1 MPIDVSGGG
10 SGFEVKPEVLE
21 SAGQNGRRT
30 AARVPDQAQG
40 LAAPAEA
47 ARGALKGW
55 GSGAALSG
63 CTDSWKAAL
72 DSTAADMD
80 RCGDNLVRT
89 AANYR
94 AADQA
99 NAGTMTAAGDSTGL
113 TATMTTMTTMAAT
126 GLDGEHTLPYPAP
139 PRSGSGPDA
148 VILPYPERPEEGVVH
163 PVAPGGR
170 DPIAPGRPGT
180 VPPTWTGPGPSVVHP
195 VAPGGRDPIAP
206 GRPGIVPPTWTG
218 PAPAIVHPIA
228 PGPVRPATVTPID
241 WITAPQPVDVMPVFV
256 PGPVTPLPA
265 PTGPDEPFE
274 IHHFDPPTK
283 EARERMHRAILGEG
297 PAPTGL

>member
-1 MPIDVSGGG
+1 MPIDASGGG

-55 GSGAALSG
+55 GSGAALSN

-99 NAGTMTAAGDSTGL
+99 NAGTMAAAGDSTGL
-113 TATMTTMTTMAAT
+113 TAMTTMAAT

-148 VILPYPERPEEGVVH
+148 VILPYPERPGEG
-163 PVAPGGR
+163 
-170 DPIAPGRPGT
+170 
-180 VPPTWTGPGPSVVHP
+180 VVHP

-206 GRPGIVPPTWTG
+206 GRPGIVPPTFTG

-228 PGPVRPATVTPID
+228 PGPARPARVTPID

-265 PTGPDEPFE
+265 PVEPAPTGPDRPFE

-283 EARERMHRAILGEG
+283 EAQERMHRAILGEG

>member
-1 MPIDVSGGG
+1 MPIDTSGGG

-30 AARVPDQAQG
+30 AARLPDQANG

-55 GSGAALSG
+55 GSGAALNS

-99 NAGTMTAAGDSTGL
+99 NAGTMAAAGDTTGL
-113 TATMTTMTTMAAT
+113 TATMTTMAAT
-126 GLDGEHTLPYPAP
+126 GLDGAHTLPYPAP

-148 VILPYPERPEEGVVH
+148 VILPYPDRPGEEG
-163 PVAPGGR
+163 
-170 DPIAPGRPGT
+170 I
-180 VPPTWTGPGPSVVHP
+180 VHP

-206 GRPGIVPPTWTG
+206 GRPGIVPPVFTG
-218 PAPAIVHPIA
+218 PGPAVVHPVA
-228 PGPVRPATVTPID
+228 PGPARPATVTPID
-241 WITAPQPVDVMPVFV
+241 WITAPHPADIMPVFV
-256 PGPVTPLPA
+256 PGPVKPLPA
-265 PTGPDEPFE
+265 ATGPDEPFE

-283 EARERMHRAILGEG
+283 EAQERMHRAILGEG

>member
-1 MPIDVSGGG
+1 MPIDASGGG

-30 AARVPDQAQG
+30 AARIPDEAKG
-40 LAAPAEA
+40 VLAPADA
-47 ARGALKGW
+47 AQGALKGW
-55 GSGAALSG
+55 QSGTALNR

-99 NAGTMTAAGDSTGL
+99 NAGTVAASGDTTGVL
-113 TATMTTMTTMAAT
+113 ATMAAT
-126 GLDGEHTLPYPAP
+126 DLDGAHTLPYPAP

-148 VILPYPERPEEGVVH
+148 VILPYPDRPGAEG
-163 PVAPGGR
+163 PPFGGPFTPGGR
-170 DPIAPGRPGT
+170 DPIEPGT
-180 VPPTWTGPGPSVVHP
+180 GHP

-206 GRPGIVPPTWTG
+206 GRPGIVQPTWTG
-218 PAPAIVHPIA
+218 PAPAVVHPIA
-228 PGPVRPATVTPID
+228 PGGPRPAAVTPID
-241 WITAPQPVDVMPVFV
+241 WITAPQPADVMPVFV
-256 PGPVTPLPA
+256 PGPVTVGPA
-265 PTGPDEPFE
+265 PAEPDQPFE
-274 IHHFDPPTK
+274 IHYFDPPTEEDK
-283 EARERMHRAILGEG
+283 ERLRRVILGEG
-297 PAPTGL
+297 PAPEGL